1 MSEFTA
7 REQLLYALEGAKSTG
22 ELTQV
27 TMKNCDL
34 SGIDFSNMDCS
45 WWALT
50 NCALD
55 GCDFTDGAIAH
66 GRFENC
72 SFRNARFVRCN
83 MTGADLRGADLTN
96 ADIRGAELLSAWL
109 EKAKLDGITDDEN
122 TRHYRMRCPE
132 KGAFIGYKKG
142 YENRMIMLLIPAD
155 AGRTCATND
164 ACRCSKAKVL
174 TITSVDFTERYSWAN
189 SYVDE
194 NFIYRE
200 GEWAIPDKFT
210 EDRWVES
217 THGIHF
223 WMTREE
229 AIKY

>member
-1 MSEFTA
+1 MSEFSSRA
-7 REQLLYALEGAKSTG
+7 ELLCALEDARSTG

-27 TMKNCDL
+27 TMRNCDL
-34 SGIDFSNMDCS
+34 SGIDFSSMDCS
-45 WWALT
+45 WWALYD
-50 NCALD
+50 CDLS
-55 GCDFTDGAIAH
+55 GCDFTDGSVAH

-83 MTGADLRGADLTN
+83 MRGADLRGADLTN
-96 ADIRGAELLSAWL
+96 ADISGAELFSAWL
-109 EKAKLDGITDDEN
+109 EKAKLEGVIHDED
-122 TRHYRMRCPE
+122 TKHFRMRCPE
-132 KGAFIGYKKG
+132 TGAFIAYKKG
-142 YENRMIMLLIPAD
+142 YENRIIMLLVPAD
-155 AGRTCATND
+155 AKRTCATND

-174 TITSVDFTERYSWAN
+174 TITSFDFTERYSWAN

-217 THGIHF
+217 THGIHI

-229 AIKY
+229 AMKY

>member
-1 MSEFTA
+1 MREFFSRA
-7 REQLLYALEGAKSTG
+7 ELLSALEEQRKGGLFTH
-22 ELTQV
+22 V
-27 TMKNCDL
+27 TMRDADLSDMDFSGMDCSWWELYNCDL
-34 SGIDFSNMDCS
+34 SGCDFS
-45 WWALT
+45 
-50 NCALD
+50 
-55 GCDFTDGAIAH
+55 GASIAH
-66 GRFENC
+66 GRFESC
-72 SFRNARFVRCN
+72 SFKNARFVN
-83 MTGADLRGADLTN
+83 ADLTGADLRGADLTG
-96 ADIRGAELLSAWL
+96 ADIRGAQLLCAWL
-109 EKAKLDGITDDEN
+109 EKAKLEGILHDEA
-122 TRHYRMRCPE
+122 TRHFRMRCPE
-132 KGAFIGYKKG
+132 TGAFIGYKKG

-155 AGRTCATND
+155 AKRTCGTSD

-174 TITSVDFTERYSWAN
+174 TITSEDFTERYSWAN

-229 AIKY
+229 AIRY

>member
-1 MSEFTA
+1 MAEYASREELLHALAEA
-7 REQLLYALEGAKSTG
+7 RESGS
-22 ELTQV
+22 LTQV
-27 TMKNCDL
+27 EMKNCDL
-34 SGIDFSNMDCS
+34 SGMDFSNMDCS
-45 WWALT
+45 WWALAD
-50 NCALD
+50 CDLS

-66 GRFENC
+66 GRFQNC
-72 SFRNARFVRCN
+72 IFRNARFVRCD
-83 MTGADLRGADLTN
+83 MTGADLRGADLTD
-96 ADIRGAELLSAWL
+96 ADISGAELLSAWL
-109 EKAKLDGITDDEN
+109 EQAKLDGVVDDEN

-174 TITSVDFTERYSWAN
+174 TITSADFTERYSWAN

-229 AIKY
+229 ALKY